1 MNYYQILGLQRDVS
15 QEEIKKAYRRIAK
28 QYHPDSNPG
37 NREAEK
43 KFKEAS
49 EAYEVL
55 SNEEKRENYDHKLTT
70 EWNKPKPTKTAENK
84 TTVKQPFPFFS
95 TEENFAH
102 FFGFC
107 PLDNKTDSGK
117 NRKTSNIKTSNTKT
131 NPFDTT
137 EMFERYMGIRNPK
150 KTGGRK

>member
-55 SNEEKRENYDHKLTT
+55 GNEEKLKNY
-70 EWNKPKPTKTAENK
+70 
-84 TTVKQPFPFFS
+84 
-95 TEENFAH
+95 
-102 FFGFC
+102 
-107 PLDNKTDSGK
+107 
-117 NRKTSNIKTSNTKT
+117 
-131 NPFDTT
+131 
-137 EMFERYMGIRNPK
+137 
-150 KTGGRK
+150 

>member
-15 QEEIKKAYRRIAK
+15 QEEIKKAYRRIVK

-55 SNEEKRENYDHKLTT
+55 GNEEKRKNYDHKLI
-70 EWNKPKPTKTAENK
+70 AEQK
-84 TTVKQPFPFFS
+84 KS
-95 TEENFAH
+95 TGESFAN
-102 FFGFC
+102 FFGFH
-107 PLDNKTDSGK
+107 PSDSKTDEGK
-117 NRKTSNIKTSNTKT
+117 NRKTSNTKT
-131 NPFDTT
+131 NPLDTT

-150 KTGGRK
+150 RAGGRK

>member
-55 SNEEKRENYDHKLTT
+55 GNEEKRKNYDHKLTT

-95 TEENFAH
+95 TEESFEH

-117 NRKTSNIKTSNTKT
+117 NRKTSNTKT
-131 NPFDTT
+131 NPLDTT

>member
-55 SNEEKRENYDHKLTT
+55 SNEEKRENYDHKLI
-70 EWNKPKPTKTAENK
+70 AEQK
-84 TTVKQPFPFFS
+84 KS
-95 TEENFAH
+95 TGESFAN
-102 FFGFC
+102 FFGFR
-107 PLDNKTDSGK
+107 PSDSKTDEGK
-117 NRKTSNIKTSNTKT
+117 NRKTSNTKT
-131 NPFDTT
+131 NPLDTT
-137 EMFERYMGIRNPK
+137 EMFERYIGIRNPK
-150 KTGGRK
+150 RTGGRK

>member
-55 SNEEKRENYDHKLTT
+55 SNEEKRENYDHKLI
-70 EWNKPKPTKTAENK
+70 AEQK
-84 TTVKQPFPFFS
+84 IS
-95 TEENFAH
+95 TGESFAN
-102 FFGFC
+102 FFGFR
-107 PLDNKTDSGK
+107 PSDSKTDEGK
-117 NRKTSNIKTSNTKT
+117 NRKTSNTKT
-131 NPFDTT
+131 NPLDTT

-150 KTGGRK
+150 RTGGRK

>member
-55 SNEEKRENYDHKLTT
+55 SNEEKRKNYDHKLTA

-95 TEENFAH
+95 TEESFEH

-117 NRKTSNIKTSNTKT
+117 NRKTSNTKT
-131 NPFDTT
+131 NPLDTT

-150 KTGGRK
+150 RAGGRK

>member
-55 SNEEKRENYDHKLTT
+55 GNEEKRKNYYHKQTT
-70 EWNKPKPTKTAENK
+70 ECNKPKPTKTQQNK

-95 TEENFAH
+95 TEESFEH

-117 NRKTSNIKTSNTKT
+117 NRKTSNTKT
-131 NPFDTT
+131 NPLDTT

-150 KTGGRK
+150 RAGGRK

>member
-70 EWNKPKPTKTAENK
+70 EWNKPKRTKTAENK

-95 TEENFAH
+95 TEESFEH

-117 NRKTSNIKTSNTKT
+117 NRKTSNTKT
-131 NPFDTT
+131 NPLDTT

>member
-95 TEENFAH
+95 TEESFEH

-117 NRKTSNIKTSNTKT
+117 NRKTSNTKT
-131 NPFDTT
+131 NPLDTT

-150 KTGGRK
+150 RAGGRK

>member
-70 EWNKPKPTKTAENK
+70 EWNKPKPTKTEQKN

-95 TEENFAH
+95 TEESFEH

-117 NRKTSNIKTSNTKT
+117 NRKTSNTKT
-131 NPFDTT
+131 NPLDTT

-150 KTGGRK
+150 RAGGRK

>member
-55 SNEEKRENYDHKLTT
+55 GNEEKRKNYDHKLTA

-95 TEENFAH
+95 TEESFEH

-117 NRKTSNIKTSNTKT
+117 NRKTSNTKT
-131 NPFDTT
+131 NPLDTT

>member
-55 SNEEKRENYDHKLTT
+55 SNEEKRENYDHKLI
-70 EWNKPKPTKTAENK
+70 AEQK
-84 TTVKQPFPFFS
+84 KS
-95 TEENFAH
+95 TGESFAN
-102 FFGFC
+102 FFGFR
-107 PLDNKTDSGK
+107 PSDSKTDEGK
-117 NRKTSNIKTSNTKT
+117 NRKTLNTKT
-131 NPFDTT
+131 NPLDTT

-150 KTGGRK
+150 RTGGRK

>member
-95 TEENFAH
+95 TEESFEH

-117 NRKTSNIKTSNTKT
+117 NRKTSNTKT
-131 NPFDTT
+131 NPLDTT

-150 KTGGRK
+150 RTGGRK

>member
-95 TEENFAH
+95 TEESFEH

-117 NRKTSNIKTSNTKT
+117 NRKTSNTKT
-131 NPFDTT
+131 NPLDTT

>member
-1 MNYYQILGLQRDVS
+1 MNYYQILVLQRDVS

-95 TEENFAH
+95 TEESFEH

-117 NRKTSNIKTSNTKT
+117 NRKTSNTKT
-131 NPFDTT
+131 NPLDTT

-150 KTGGRK
+150 RAGGRK

>member
-55 SNEEKRENYDHKLTT
+55 GNEEAGQAYETMS
-70 EWNKPKPTKTAENK
+70 TK
-84 TTVKQPFPFFS
+84 
-95 TEENFAH
+95 EEA
-102 FFGFC
+102 
-107 PLDNKTDSGK
+107 
-117 NRKTSNIKTSNTKT
+117 IW
-131 NPFDTT
+131 
-137 EMFERYMGIRNPK
+137 GIR
-150 KTGGRK
+150 

>member
-15 QEEIKKAYRRIAK
+15 QAEIKKAYRRIAK

-95 TEENFAH
+95 TEESFEH

-117 NRKTSNIKTSNTKT
+117 NRKTSNTKT
-131 NPFDTT
+131 NPLDTT

>member
-55 SNEEKRENYDHKLTT
+55 SNEEKRKNYDHKLI
-70 EWNKPKPTKTAENK
+70 AEQK
-84 TTVKQPFPFFS
+84 KS
-95 TEENFAH
+95 TGESFAN

-107 PLDNKTDSGK
+107 PSDSKTDEGK
-117 NRKTSNIKTSNTKT
+117 NRKTSNTKT
-131 NPFDTT
+131 NPLDTT

-150 KTGGRK
+150 RAGGRK

>member
-55 SNEEKRENYDHKLTT
+55 SNEEKRKNYDHKLTT
-70 EWNKPKPTKTAENK
+70 EWNKPKPTKPPENK

-95 TEENFAH
+95 TEESFEH

-117 NRKTSNIKTSNTKT
+117 NRKTSNTKT
-131 NPFDTT
+131 NPLDTT

-150 KTGGRK
+150 RAGGRK

>member
-55 SNEEKRENYDHKLTT
+55 SNEEKRKNYDHKLTT
-70 EWNKPKPTKTAENK
+70 QWNKPKPTKTAENK

-95 TEENFAH
+95 TEESFEH

-117 NRKTSNIKTSNTKT
+117 NRKTSNTKT
-131 NPFDTT
+131 NPLDTT

-150 KTGGRK
+150 RAGGRK

>member
-55 SNEEKRENYDHKLTT
+55 GNEEKRKNYDHKLTT

-95 TEENFAH
+95 TEESFEH

-117 NRKTSNIKTSNTKT
+117 NRKTSNTKT
-131 NPFDTT
+131 NPLDTT

-150 KTGGRK
+150 RAGGRK

>member
-55 SNEEKRENYDHKLTT
+55 GNEEKRKNYDHKLI
-70 EWNKPKPTKTAENK
+70 AEQK
-84 TTVKQPFPFFS
+84 KS
-95 TEENFAH
+95 TGESFAN

-107 PLDNKTDSGK
+107 PSDSKTDEGK
-117 NRKTSNIKTSNTKT
+117 NRKTSNTKT
-131 NPFDTT
+131 NPLDTT

-150 KTGGRK
+150 RAGGRK

>member
-55 SNEEKRENYDHKLTT
+55 SNEEKRENYDHKLIAEQKKALRTFLVFVHQ
-70 EWNKPKPTKTAENK
+70 TA
-84 TTVKQPFPFFS
+84 KQM
-95 TEENFAH
+95 
-102 FFGFC
+102 
-107 PLDNKTDSGK
+107 K
-117 NRKTSNIKTSNTKT
+117 
-131 NPFDTT
+131 
-137 EMFERYMGIRNPK
+137 ERIEKHRIQK
-150 KTGGRK
+150 QIH

>member
-55 SNEEKRENYDHKLTT
+55 GNEEKRKNYDHKLTA

-95 TEENFAH
+95 TEESFEH

-117 NRKTSNIKTSNTKT
+117 NRKTSNTKT
-131 NPFDTT
+131 NPLDTT

-150 KTGGRK
+150 RAGGRK

>member
-95 TEENFAH
+95 TEESFEH

-117 NRKTSNIKTSNTKT
+117 NRKTSNTKT
-131 NPFDTT
+131 KPLDTT

>member
-55 SNEEKRENYDHKLTT
+55 GNEEKRKNYDHK
-70 EWNKPKPTKTAENK
+70 PPTVSYNQTQPNPAENK

-95 TEENFAH
+95 TEESFEH

-117 NRKTSNIKTSNTKT
+117 NRKTSNTKT
-131 NPFDTT
+131 NPLDTT

-150 KTGGRK
+150 RAGGRK

>member
-1 MNYYQILGLQRDVS
+1 MNYYQISGLQRDVS

-55 SNEEKRENYDHKLTT
+55 SNEEKRKNYDHKLTT

-84 TTVKQPFPFFS
+84 TTVKQPFPFFFS
-95 TEENFAH
+95 EESYEH

-117 NRKTSNIKTSNTKT
+117 NRKTSNTKT
-131 NPFDTT
+131 NPLDTT

>member
-28 QYHPDSNPG
+28 QYHPYSNPG

-55 SNEEKRENYDHKLTT
+55 SNEEKRENYDHKLI
-70 EWNKPKPTKTAENK
+70 AEQK
-84 TTVKQPFPFFS
+84 KS
-95 TEENFAH
+95 TGESFAN
-102 FFGFC
+102 FFGFR
-107 PLDNKTDSGK
+107 PSDSKTDEGK
-117 NRKTSNIKTSNTKT
+117 NRKTSNTKT
-131 NPFDTT
+131 NPLDTT

>member
-70 EWNKPKPTKTAENK
+70 R
-84 TTVKQPFPFFS
+84 S
-95 TEENFAH
+95 EERRV
-102 FFGFC
+102 
-107 PLDNKTDSGK
+107 GK
-117 NRKTSNIKTSNTKT
+117 ECRL
-131 NPFDTT
+131 
-137 EMFERYMGIRNPK
+137 
-150 KTGGRK
+150 

>member
-55 SNEEKRENYDHKLTT
+55 GNEEKRKNYDHKLTT

-95 TEENFAH
+95 TEESFEH

-117 NRKTSNIKTSNTKT
+117 NRKTSNTKT
-131 NPFDTT
+131 NPLDTT

-150 KTGGRK
+150 RTGGRK

>member
-55 SNEEKRENYDHKLTT
+55 SNEEKRENYDHKLI
-70 EWNKPKPTKTAENK
+70 AEQK
-84 TTVKQPFPFFS
+84 KS
-95 TEENFAH
+95 TGESFAN
-102 FFGFC
+102 FFGFR
-107 PLDNKTDSGK
+107 PSDSKTDEGK
-117 NRKTSNIKTSNTKT
+117 NRKTSNT
-131 NPFDTT
+131 NPLDTT

-150 KTGGRK
+150 RTGGRK

>member
-55 SNEEKRENYDHKLTT
+55 SNEEKRKNYDHKLTT
-70 EWNKPKPTKTAENK
+70 QCNTPKPTKTAEKK

-95 TEENFAH
+95 TEESFEH

-117 NRKTSNIKTSNTKT
+117 NRKTSNTKT
-131 NPFDTT
+131 NPLDTT

-150 KTGGRK
+150 RAGGRK

>member
-55 SNEEKRENYDHKLTT
+55 SNEEKRENYDHKLI
-70 EWNKPKPTKTAENK
+70 AEQKKSTGESFAN
-84 TTVKQPFPFFS
+84 FFS
-95 TEENFAH
+95 FR
-102 FFGFC
+102 
-107 PLDNKTDSGK
+107 PSDSKTDEGK
-117 NRKTSNIKTSNTKT
+117 NRKTSNTKT
-131 NPFDTT
+131 NPLDTT

-150 KTGGRK
+150 RTGGRK

>member
-55 SNEEKRENYDHKLTT
+55 SNEEKRENYDHKLI
-70 EWNKPKPTKTAENK
+70 AEQK
-84 TTVKQPFPFFS
+84 KS
-95 TEENFAH
+95 TGESFAN
-102 FFGFC
+102 FFGFR
-107 PLDNKTDSGK
+107 PSDSKTDEGK
-117 NRKTSNIKTSNTKT
+117 NRKTSNTKT

>member
-55 SNEEKRENYDHKLTT
+55 SNEEKRKNYDHKLTT

-84 TTVKQPFPFFS
+84 TTVKHPFPFFS
-95 TEENFAH
+95 TEESFEH

-117 NRKTSNIKTSNTKT
+117 NRKTSNTKT
-131 NPFDTT
+131 NPLDTT

-150 KTGGRK
+150 RAGGRK

>member
-55 SNEEKRENYDHKLTT
+55 SNEEKRENYDHKLI
-70 EWNKPKPTKTAENK
+70 AEQK
-84 TTVKQPFPFFS
+84 KS
-95 TEENFAH
+95 TGESFAN
-102 FFGFC
+102 FFGFR
-107 PLDNKTDSGK
+107 PSDSKTDEGK
-117 NRKTSNIKTSNTKT
+117 NRKTSNTKT
-131 NPFDTT
+131 NPLDTT

-150 KTGGRK
+150 RAGGRK

>member
-55 SNEEKRENYDHKLTT
+55 SNEEKRKNYDHKLTT
-70 EWNKPKPTKTAENK
+70 EWNTPNPTKTAENK

-95 TEENFAH
+95 TEESFEH

-117 NRKTSNIKTSNTKT
+117 NRKTSNTKT
-131 NPFDTT
+131 NPLDTT

-150 KTGGRK
+150 RAGGRK

>member
-55 SNEEKRENYDHKLTT
+55 GNEEKRKNYDHKLTT

-84 TTVKQPFPFFS
+84 TTVRQPFPFFS
-95 TEENFAH
+95 TEESFEH

-117 NRKTSNIKTSNTKT
+117 NRKTSNTKT
-131 NPFDTT
+131 NPLDTT

-150 KTGGRK
+150 RTGGRK

>member
-55 SNEEKRENYDHKLTT
+55 GNEEKRENYDHKLI
-70 EWNKPKPTKTAENK
+70 AEQK
-84 TTVKQPFPFFS
+84 KS
-95 TEENFAH
+95 TGESFAN
-102 FFGFC
+102 FFGFR
-107 PLDNKTDSGK
+107 PSDSKTDEGK
-117 NRKTSNIKTSNTKT
+117 NRKTSNTKT
-131 NPFDTT
+131 NPLDTT

-150 KTGGRK
+150 RAGGRK

>member
-70 EWNKPKPTKTAENK
+70 EWNKPKPTKTADIISSCK
-84 TTVKQPFPFFS
+84 IIVFPFVIDA
-95 TEENFAH
+95 NC
-102 FFGFC
+102 FG
-107 PLDNKTDSGK
+107 
-117 NRKTSNIKTSNTKT
+117 
-131 NPFDTT
+131 
-137 EMFERYMGIRNPK
+137 
-150 KTGGRK
+150 